1 MAGGIDKCNA
11 PRTGATAGQIGGEM
25 ARGNAP
31 GHSAGMGAH
40 NVRGLDVRG
49 PDVLPAGGGGGYGVG
64 LDYRYAL

>member
-1 MAGGIDKCNA
+1 MAGGIDNSNA

-49 PDVLPAGGGGGYGVG
+49 PDVLPAGGVGGYGVG
-64 LDYRYAL
+64 LNYRYAL